1 MLIPGI
7 SGNRIDSHATTASS
21 ATTKFGMPLTG
32 SMSALRFTLVLSKD
46 NCKE

>member
-32 SMSALRFTLVLSKD
+32 MVFIERYR
-46 NCKE
+46 